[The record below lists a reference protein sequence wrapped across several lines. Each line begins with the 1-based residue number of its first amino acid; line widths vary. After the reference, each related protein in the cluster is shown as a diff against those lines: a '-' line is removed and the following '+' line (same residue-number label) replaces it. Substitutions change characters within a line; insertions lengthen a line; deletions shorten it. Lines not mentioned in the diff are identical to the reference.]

1 MQQLA
6 VKKAIFQPLYL
17 NFPMLDMLP
26 IPSRVAA
33 RKKVHEFAANLV
45 AKVTASNEKHDM
57 TNVTVGSAL
66 VTARAVGELTEQQFR
81 DNAVIVFVAG
91 HENPQLAITSLLYLL
106 AKDQGMQKQ
115 LRTEVSLAESEATLL
130 KELPLLNSFIYETLR
145 LYPPLSQIINRKTS
159 CNVMLGTDIL
169 VPKDTYVGYSAYGA
183 GRDFATWGT
192 DAEEFKPSRWGS
204 TMEEISRNYR
214 MAKSKAQ
221 FITFH
226 GGSRACLGERFA
238 LTEIRIF
245 MAEMLMNLRWELD
258 ATWEDMMTPAGP
270 LCPMML
276 RLKFETLE
284 KGAAL

>member
-6 VKKAIFQPLYL
+6 VKKAIFRPLYL
-17 NFPMLDMLP
+17 NFPMLDLLP

-33 RKKVHEFAANLV
+33 RKIVHEFAANLV

-106 AKDQGMQKQ
+106 AKDQAMQKT
-115 LRTEVSLAESEATLL
+115 LRAEVSESEDTPL

-159 CNVMLGTDIL
+159 RNVMLGTDIM
-169 VPKDTYVGYSAYGA
+169 VPKNTYVGYSAYGA
-183 GRDFATWGT
+183 GRDFAAWGS
-192 DAEEFKPSRWGS
+192 DAEEFKPSRWG
-204 TMEEISRNYR
+204 TDMEEISRNYR

-221 FITFH
+221 LITFH

-245 MAEMLMNLRWELD
+245 MAEMLMNLEWELD
-258 ATWEDMMTPAGP
+258 PTWEDMMTPAGP
-270 LCPMML
+270 LCPMLL

-284 KGAAL
+284 KGTA